1 MPKIKS
7 LYMVYLG
14 ILITLVLAQQVLFKI
29 GQSFEELQINQQ
41 IKIKQLENE
50 QLKNLIAQKEK
61 SLGIDAQEIALE
73 HLLENRSL
81 QVIQK
86 NKNENTLELTLTG
99 TYRNLVEWLESLPG
113 NRIVNLKLYE
123 QQHQIWCEIRLKNVS

>member
-61 SLGIDAQEIALE
+61 SLGIDTQEIALE

>member
-1 MPKIKS
+1 
-7 LYMVYLG
+7 MVYLG

-61 SLGIDAQEIALE
+61 SLGIDTQEITLE

>member
-61 SLGIDAQEIALE
+61 SLGIDTQEITLE

>member
-61 SLGIDAQEIALE
+61 SLGIDTQEITLE

-86 NKNENTLELTLTG
+86 NKNENTLELILTG

>member
-1 MPKIKS
+1 
-7 LYMVYLG
+7 MVYLG

>member
-1 MPKIKS
+1 
-7 LYMVYLG
+7 MVYLG

-61 SLGIDAQEIALE
+61 SLGIDTQEITLE

-86 NKNENTLELTLTG
+86 NKNENTLELILTG